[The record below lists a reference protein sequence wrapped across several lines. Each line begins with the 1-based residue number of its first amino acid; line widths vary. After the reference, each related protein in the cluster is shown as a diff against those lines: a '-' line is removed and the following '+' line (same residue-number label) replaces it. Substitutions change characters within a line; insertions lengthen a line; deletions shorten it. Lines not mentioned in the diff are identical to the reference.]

1 MAEKGA
7 PYSHGRISR
16 YCMPNA
22 TIGVPNTSELS
33 TRPARRSVASGR
45 GAGGGAGGTGGS
57 EQGGGAE
64 KQNDGGEQQEEHDE
78 ERLHG
83 AVLVVGVVLV
93 RPVGREREG
102 THETDQ

>member
-1 MAEKGA
+1 MRERAASAIAEKAA

-33 TRPARRSVASGR
+33 TRPARRSVSRAPA
-45 GAGGGAGGTGGS
+45 AGGRAGRRGLHRRI
-57 EQGGGAE
+57 EQRAARE
-64 KQNDGGEQQEEHDE
+64 EQTDGGEQQEEHDE

-93 RPVGREREG
+93 RPVG
-102 THETDQ
+102 